1 MSMESD
7 VRTMKGIMVAW
18 LVVIVLLVLWVV
30 GSFAWAKYKASQ
42 ADDKE
47 SGSSTTPAIKVG
59 GLSVV

>member
-1 MSMESD
+1 MSMEKD
-7 VRTMKGIMVAW
+7 VKVIKGIAIAW
-18 LVVIVLLVLWVV
+18 FVLILALVLWGV
-30 GSFAWAKYKASQ
+30 GSWAWAKYKASQ

>member
-18 LVVIVLLVLWVV
+18 LVVIVLLVLWGV
-30 GSFAWAKYKASQ
+30 GSWAWAKYKASQ